1 MRNRNNSLT
10 WSSLALCSG
19 LFASSALAQANPELG
34 DVRHNPPPPPP
45 PAAQPAVA
53 PAPQRGPFHR
63 EVPSAGTDHASVVGH
78 FGVGFFGV
86 SGLPYLGGTGAGDLA
101 NPPTLSAPIIG
112 ARYWLDERIGIEA
125 GLGIGFSTGGSTARN
140 GNVSTETN
148 DPSLFGMALHGGL
161 PLVFA
166 TGSHY
171 AFQLVPEMNFGFVTG
186 GRELANGDADVSG
199 VLLQLGARVGAE
211 IQFGFIG
218 IPQLALQGTVGVHMT
233 YEGRSFSVN
242 NTEVSTHSFGFGTT
256 VQGEPWDIF
265 TGNIAAI
272 YYF

>member
-1 MRNRNNSLT
+1 MRNRNNSLI

-19 LFASSALAQANPELG
+19 LFASAALAQANPELG

-45 PAAQPAVA
+45 PAAA
-53 PAPQRGPFHR
+53 PAPHRAPFER
-63 EVPSAGTDHASVVGH
+63 NVPAAGNDHASVVGH
-78 FGVGFFGV
+78 LGVGFFGV
-86 SGLPYLGGTGAGDLA
+86 SGLPYLAGTGPGDLA
-101 NPPTLSAPIIG
+101 NPATLSAPTIG

-125 GLGIGFSTGGSTARN
+125 ALGFGFITGGSTART
-140 GNVSTETN
+140 GNTSVETN

-166 TGSHY
+166 SGSHY
-171 AFQLVPEMNFGFVTG
+171 AFQLVPELNFGFATG
-186 GRELANGDADVSG
+186 SRGDADISG
-199 VLLQLGARVGAE
+199 VLLQLGARAGAE

-233 YEGRSFSVN
+233 YEGRSYSLN
-242 NTEVSTHSFGFGTT
+242 NSELSTHTFGFGTT